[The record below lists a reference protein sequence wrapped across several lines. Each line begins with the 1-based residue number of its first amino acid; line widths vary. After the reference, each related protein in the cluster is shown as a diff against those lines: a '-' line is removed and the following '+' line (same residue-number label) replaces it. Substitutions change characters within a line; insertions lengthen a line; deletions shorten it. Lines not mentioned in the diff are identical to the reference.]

1 MSSLG
6 IFWKMVD
13 SDDYHVCPSKWT
25 KRGKNKKRRIIERYV
40 LTTNGTI
47 RCGMILNVF
56 WSNYCEWF
64 TGKVINIDSK
74 GCVHIHYTDG
84 DKVWHKNLNQM
95 PWYECNSW
103 LHAGAEFALM
113 QLAGNECVA

>member
-1 MSSLG
+1 
-6 IFWKMVD
+6 MVG
-13 SDDYHVCPSKWT
+13 SDDYYVCPSKWT

-40 LTTNGTI
+40 LTTNGRTWRTI

-56 WSNYCEWF
+56 WSNYSEWF
-64 TGKVINIDSK
+64 QGKVAHIDSK
-74 GCVHIHYTDG
+74 GYVHIHYADG

-95 PWYECNSW
+95 PWYVCSSW

-113 QLAGNECVA
+113 QLARRNEVGE